1 LKYSKEKFRWGAATP
16 GYIKDLHF
24 MVRNSKNGKILASII
39 GCPKKMVLCG
49 QNINKMCEVNFLAV
63 HQSLRDKRMA

>member
-1 LKYSKEKFRWGAATP
+1 
-16 GYIKDLHF
+16 

-49 QNINKMCEVNFLAV
+49 KPINKICEVNFLAV
-63 HQSLRDKRMA
+63 HASLRDKRMA